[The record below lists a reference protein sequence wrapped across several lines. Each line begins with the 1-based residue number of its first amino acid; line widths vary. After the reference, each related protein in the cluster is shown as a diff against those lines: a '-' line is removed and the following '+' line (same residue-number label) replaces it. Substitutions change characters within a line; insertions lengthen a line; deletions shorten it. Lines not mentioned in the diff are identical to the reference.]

1 MKEYRRIFLIVLD
14 SLGIGH
20 AHDAN
25 QFDDEDANTLEHISK
40 VTHGINAINLEGLG
54 LGSLGDFD
62 GIYQLPGFL
71 GVVAKLNEISNGK
84 DTMTGHWEMM
94 GLEVKEPFQTFTE
107 NGFPKEL
114 LQKISEYSGRP
125 IIGNCAASGTEIIDE
140 LGEEQIASGALI
152 VYTSADS
159 VLQIAGHEKY
169 IGLDHLYDYCQK
181 ARELTLKE
189 EWKVGRV
196 IARPFIGERKG
207 EFTRTSHRHDYALS
221 PFGKTVLNTLKEN
234 GLDVISVGKINDI
247 FNKSGITEAY
257 LSSSNEDGMNKTIG
271 LCDKDFH
278 GLIFTNLVDFDALYG
293 HRRNP
298 EGYKQAIESFDKQ
311 LGELLSHLKEDDLL
325 MITADHGNDPTY
337 KGTDHTREQVPL
349 IMYSKRLMHPSVNLG
364 ELESFACIGATIA
377 DNFGVDLPSIG
388 HSLLNSVE

>member
-125 IIGNCAASGTEIIDE
+125 IIGNCATSGTEIIDE

-221 PFGKTVLNTLKEN
+221 PFGKTVLDTLKEN

-247 FNKSGITEAY
+247 FNKKGITEAY
-257 LSSSNEDGMNKTIG
+257 LSSNNEDGMNKTIE

-278 GLIFTNLVDFDALYG
+278 GLVFTNLVDFDALYG

-298 EGYKQAIESFDKQ
+298 EGYKQSIESFDKQ

-349 IMYSKRLMHPSVNLG
+349 IMYSKRLMKPSVNLG

-377 DNFGVDLPSIG
+377 DNFDVDLPTIG